1 MNQTVFDVGVAHATV
16 RVCGHCMVQAPEC
29 YPPSRRTPRSDCP
42 HAECYPPNQEDT
54 SLKGPSAVPPVQVY
68 SSLVQFLFQM
78 ILTPA
83 WVIVQNRQRPQ
94 GWRHEVKPD
103 REARGEVDTPLPFAL
118 SPLCTLRRFVCLLLP
133 SFLSKKLR
141 GGV

>member
-1 MNQTVFDVGVAHATV
+1 
-16 RVCGHCMVQAPEC
+16 MVQAPEC
-29 YPPSRRTPRSDCP
+29 YPPDLGGHPGQAVLMLSAIP
-42 HAECYPPNQEDT
+42 HPPSTEDT
-54 SLKGPSAVPPVQVY
+54 SFEGPCAVPPVKVY

-103 REARGEVDTPLPFAL
+103 GEARGEVDTPLPFAL